1 VNSDRGFNRNSSIE
15 INPVTKEHYTWFD
28 RWVAGMRYRA
38 AEKYITPDSRVCDV
52 GCGVDALFLK
62 KLVPL
67 TRCRVGLDYQ
77 EITEKVPGTE
87 FFKVDVTGAFPLR
100 DAAFDHVTLLAVIE
114 HLTDPSLV
122 FKETYRVLA
131 PGGSLIVTWP
141 HAWVDQILIVLWKI
155 GLVSPTTE
163 FHKHQPR
170 KPAAYCVRLL
180 RDLGFVEIRHST
192 FEFGL
197 NNLLVAV
204 KPL

>member
-1 VNSDRGFNRNSSIE
+1 
-15 INPVTKEHYTWFD
+15 
-28 RWVAGMRYRA
+28 MRYRA

-141 HAWVDQILIVLWKI
+141 HAWVDQILIVLWRI

-170 KPAAYCVRLL
+170 KPAAYCTKLL
-180 RDLGFVEIRHST
+180 RDLGFVEIRHRT

-204 KPL
+204 KP

>member
-1 VNSDRGFNRNSSIE
+1 MGREKNFRE
-15 INPVTKEHYTWFD
+15 EHYTWFD
-28 RWVAGMRYRA
+28 RWVADMRYRA

-67 TRCRVGLDYQ
+67 TRWRVGLDYQ

-122 FKETYRVLA
+122 FKEAYRVLA

-170 KPAAYCVRLL
+170 KPAAHCVRLL

>member
-1 VNSDRGFNRNSSIE
+1 HNHEHRRCGTVGVLVLRTSDHAVLQVPALSRGYSLPSLRPWLMGREKNFRE
-15 INPVTKEHYTWFD
+15 EHYTWFD

-67 TRCRVGLDYQ
+67 ARCRVGLDYQ

-87 FFKVDVTGAFPLR
+87 FFKVDVTGAFPLL

-122 FKETYRVLA
+122 FKEAYRVLA
-131 PGGSLIVTWP
+131 PGGSL
-141 HAWVDQILIVLWKI
+141 
-155 GLVSPTTE
+155 
-163 FHKHQPR
+163 
-170 KPAAYCVRLL
+170 
-180 RDLGFVEIRHST
+180 
-192 FEFGL
+192 
-197 NNLLVAV
+197 
-204 KPL
+204 